1 MCWNC
6 RGVFSCIPFLAES
19 LRMYNVNV
27 CALSEHWLR
36 TFQLHVLDSIDK
48 NYISIAKGTDE
59 FNPELLTCK
68 GRSGVALLIS
78 KDIYPFTSLIE
89 VNSDRIIGIEINI
102 PNSEKYYV
110 FSLYLPAVTQPYE
123 YFRNEVDLLFEL
135 SSVYEEFGSVILMGD
150 FNSKIGGPRCKIKY
164 DERSKL
170 CKTLMSTHNLC
181 SVNME
186 LMCKGPVNTFQ
197 SYEDGPS
204 TCIDHILI
212 NRTKLQHVKQAKVID
227 NHSFSTSDHHP
238 IVCTLETESHL
249 HHPQETSDPTV
260 SWERARSTNSIED
273 YTFAVSTNL
282 WTVNFPTTATPDV
295 IESYYSC
302 IVSAIK
308 KAEKDTLPY
317 KKFNRHS
324 KPYWNPNLTVLRD
337 SMRSIRNEWINN
349 CHCHDTNCE
358 FFQKYKSAKRE
369 FRTALRKAFD
379 EYESNL
385 AKTIES
391 NLDIDQKTVWTII
404 NNRKKKS
411 SACSAL
417 VKDGVTYTDPKKIND
432 IWLSHFQNVFSPSTY
447 TDPKRETEI
456 TEKVSSIRKIVNRDQ
471 NNITFKLSDVSEI
484 CSKLKNNKACGH
496 DGLFYEHIRY
506 GGKLLIKHLH
516 HLFNL
521 CIKCAYIPNDWRKS
535 MIILLYKGGNKP
547 KTDTNS
553 YRGISLVPSITKIFE
568 KMVDLLL
575 TLLRTD
581 FPNVQQVAY
590 QKLLSSLNASFNLN
604 EVTFHH
610 IKKNGTVIVV
620 LLDSTKA
627 FDTVPPD
634 GLRIKLFEYG
644 ATGKLWLLLDNMYTD
659 LSSAI
664 LFGGKLSKWF
674 KLNRGVRQGSALS
687 AKLYLIFIND
697 LINELESSNKGA
709 FLYDINSSS
718 PVQAD
723 DISLIATNHESAQKM
738 VSICEQYSESWSFS
752 FSPTKSKLLQ
762 FGKKLTGPDI
772 FLYNEPILSVKSAT
786 HVGIS
791 LDTSM
796 KTMDRTLKA
805 CRTLRATTAS
815 EIRSGIHPAVLNS
828 IVSAKIIRQVCYP
841 KALYGCEIW
850 GKLSK
855 TETLM
860 LERTHHYVCK
870 FIQGLPRRTRT
881 DMCLSL
887 IGWLNLDS
895 FINERKLLFFGRICN
910 LPQRAI
916 SFRILVRKLFEL
928 KYFNQEYTNC
938 ASDFSKDCVD
948 ILYKYHLS
956 DYLTKFMDSGHFP
969 SQRIWKRIVHRSIFE
984 YELKEWQQRINI
996 DSDFNIFK
1004 KIHKVFQPHPAWTVA
1019 LDFPYLRKQANYIV
1033 SLCCLVHNTNSD
1045 SILCDKCGK
1054 LFTDPCI
1061 HAISSCDYLSDIRDE
1076 FWCELLC
1083 LNPITFSAFLGS
1095 LDDEDFCYIL
1105 LSCETEFELDCEQK
1119 KRFQFLCVKYVYRF
1133 CKTFSHS

>member
-1 MCWNC
+1 MTVAKEKLNLMCWNC

-238 IVCTLETESHL
+238 ILCTLETESHL

-391 NLDIDQKTVWTII
+391 NLDI
-404 NNRKKKS
+404 R
-411 SACSAL
+411 
-417 VKDGVTYTDPKKIND
+417 
-432 IWLSHFQNVFSPSTY
+432 
-447 TDPKRETEI
+447 
-456 TEKVSSIRKIVNRDQ
+456 
-471 NNITFKLSDVSEI
+471 SE
-484 CSKLKNNKACGH
+484 
-496 DGLFYEHIRY
+496 
-506 GGKLLIKHLH
+506 
-516 HLFNL
+516 
-521 CIKCAYIPNDWRKS
+521 
-535 MIILLYKGGNKP
+535 
-547 KTDTNS
+547 
-553 YRGISLVPSITKIFE
+553 
-568 KMVDLLL
+568 
-575 TLLRTD
+575 
-581 FPNVQQVAY
+581 
-590 QKLLSSLNASFNLN
+590 
-604 EVTFHH
+604 
-610 IKKNGTVIVV
+610 NG
-620 LLDSTKA
+620 
-627 FDTVPPD
+627 
-634 GLRIKLFEYG
+634 
-644 ATGKLWLLLDNMYTD
+644 LDN
-659 LSSAI
+659 
-664 LFGGKLSKWF
+664 
-674 KLNRGVRQGSALS
+674 
-687 AKLYLIFIND
+687 
-697 LINELESSNKGA
+697 
-709 FLYDINSSS
+709 
-718 PVQAD
+718 
-723 DISLIATNHESAQKM
+723 
-738 VSICEQYSESWSFS
+738 
-752 FSPTKSKLLQ
+752 
-762 FGKKLTGPDI
+762 
-772 FLYNEPILSVKSAT
+772 
-786 HVGIS
+786 
-791 LDTSM
+791 
-796 KTMDRTLKA
+796 
-805 CRTLRATTAS
+805 
-815 EIRSGIHPAVLNS
+815 
-828 IVSAKIIRQVCYP
+828 
-841 KALYGCEIW
+841 
-850 GKLSK
+850 
-855 TETLM
+855 
-860 LERTHHYVCK
+860 
-870 FIQGLPRRTRT
+870 
-881 DMCLSL
+881 
-887 IGWLNLDS
+887 
-895 FINERKLLFFGRICN
+895 
-910 LPQRAI
+910 
-916 SFRILVRKLFEL
+916 
-928 KYFNQEYTNC
+928 
-938 ASDFSKDCVD
+938 
-948 ILYKYHLS
+948 
-956 DYLTKFMDSGHFP
+956 
-969 SQRIWKRIVHRSIFE
+969 
-984 YELKEWQQRINI
+984 
-996 DSDFNIFK
+996 
-1004 KIHKVFQPHPAWTVA
+1004 HK
-1019 LDFPYLRKQANYIV
+1019 
-1033 SLCCLVHNTNSD
+1033 
-1045 SILCDKCGK
+1045 
-1054 LFTDPCI
+1054 
-1061 HAISSCDYLSDIRDE
+1061 
-1076 FWCELLC
+1076 
-1083 LNPITFSAFLGS
+1083 
-1095 LDDEDFCYIL
+1095 
-1105 LSCETEFELDCEQK
+1105 
-1119 KRFQFLCVKYVYRF
+1119 
-1133 CKTFSHS
+1133 